1 MGSEYKT
8 DEFLRDV
15 VAMAEDLAK
24 NAKVEQPL
32 PPDTDLT
39 DDNQKEIQMQ
49 VRLPSRL
56 SQCMCIGMNT
66 F

>member
-1 MGSEYKT
+1 MGREYKT

-15 VAMAEDLAK
+15 VAMAGDLAK

-39 DDNQKEIQMQ
+39 DDEQKEIQMQ
-49 VRLPSRL
+49 VRLWHVSHSATL
-56 SQCMCIGMNT
+56 A
-66 F
+66 